1 MRSHSIRLWRF
12 ESTIKKTISILMDIS
27 QKTSD
32 FLLLL
37 ACFMKYILLTLL
49 IVLIYFESSAQSEK
63 VKVFLN
69 CRCDDDFIKQNT
81 LVFDYVRDRTLSDI
95 EVFVFEIINAGGG
108 RNYSFEYKGKNDFEN
123 LENEISIDISSNLT
137 FIEARDQLLK
147 TYKMGMVY
155 FLQNTPFQDQVEVNF
170 GDEKNKPE
178 QLSSDQW
185 KNWVFE
191 VSGSLNFENQT
202 SIREEEYNVG
212 MEVDRVTEVWRIRS
226 DFGMLRS
233 VKFFSGDEES
243 YNSERKRTFFSGS
256 VVKSLSDHFSTGIF
270 GYYLH
275 DTFRNYESYFN
286 FSPALEYNFFPYSE
300 VLTKEVTLAYK
311 IGFNSFE
318 YIQETIYGFLKQEMF
333 NQSLTLNLRYREKWG
348 SIYSYMVASQFLDQP
363 DQNRLTLNN
372 NINLR
377 IVRGLSLRISGNFQ
391 LIRDQINLPK
401 GEASIEDL
409 LLRQRQIST
418 NFQNRVSLGLSYTFG
433 SIFNNIV
440 NTRL

>member
-1 MRSHSIRLWRF
+1 M
-12 ESTIKKTISILMDIS
+12 KN
-27 QKTSD
+27 
-32 FLLLL
+32 LLLKI
-37 ACFMKYILLTLL
+37 FL
-49 IVLIYFESSAQSEK
+49 IFISFKCLAQSEK
-63 VKVFLN
+63 VKVFLS

-95 EVFVFEIINAGGG
+95 EVFVFEISNAGGG
-108 RNYSFEYKGKNDFEN
+108 RKYSFEYKGKNAFQNMD
-123 LENEISIDISSNLT
+123 NEISTNIPTNMT
-137 FIEARDQLLK
+137 FVEAREKLLK
-147 TYKMGMVY
+147 TYKLGMVY
-155 FLQNTPFQDQVEVNF
+155 FLQNTSFQNQLEVNF
-170 GDEKNKPE
+170 YDDKNKPE
-178 QLSSDQW
+178 ELSLDQW

-191 VSGSLNFENQT
+191 VSGSFNFENEK
-202 SIREEEYNVG
+202 SIKEEEYNLG
-212 MEVDRVTEVWRIRS
+212 LEVDRVTEMWRIRS
-226 DFGMLRS
+226 DFGMRRS

-256 VVKSLSDHFSTGIF
+256 IVKSLSNHFSTGVF
-270 GYYLH
+270 GYYLN
-275 DTFRNYESYFN
+275 DTFRNYRSFVN
-286 FSPALEYNFFPYSE
+286 FSPALEYNFIPYSE
-300 VLTKEVTLAYK
+300 VLTREITLAYK
-311 IGFNSFE
+311 IGYNFYEYFE
-318 YIQETIYGFLKQEMF
+318 KTIYGFLNQEMF

-348 SIYSYMVASQFLDQP
+348 SIYSYLVASQFLDQP

-391 LIRDQINLPK
+391 LIRDQINLPQ

-418 NFQNRVSLGLSYTFG
+418 NFQNRISLGLSYTFG

>member
-1 MRSHSIRLWRF
+1 M
-12 ESTIKKTISILMDIS
+12 KK
-27 QKTSD
+27 
-32 FLLLL
+32 FLLKT
-37 ACFMKYILLTLL
+37 FL
-49 IVLIYFESSAQSEK
+49 IFISFKCLAQSEK
-63 VKVFLN
+63 VKVFLS

-95 EVFVFEIINAGGG
+95 EVFVFEISNAGGG
-108 RNYSFEYKGKNDFEN
+108 RKYSFEYKGKNAFQN
-123 LENEISIDISSNLT
+123 MGNEISTNIPSNLT
-137 FIEARDQLLK
+137 FVEAREKLLN
-147 TYKMGMVY
+147 TYKLGMVY
-155 FLQNTPFQDQVEVNF
+155 FLQNTSFQNQLEVTF
-170 GDEKNKPE
+170 YDDKNKPE
-178 QLSSDQW
+178 ELSLDQW

-191 VSGSLNFENQT
+191 VSGSFNLENEK
-202 SIREEEYNVG
+202 SIREEEYNLG
-212 MEVDRVTEVWRIRS
+212 LEVDRVTEMWRIRS
-226 DFGMLRS
+226 DFGMLKS

-256 VVKSLSDHFSTGIF
+256 IVKSLSNHFSTGFF
-270 GYYLH
+270 GYYLN
-275 DTFRNYESYFN
+275 DTFRNYRSFFN
-286 FSPALEYNFFPYSE
+286 FSPALEYNLFPYSE
-300 VLTKEVTLAYK
+300 VLTREITLAYK
-311 IGFNSFE
+311 IGYNFYEYFE
-318 YIQETIYGFLKQEMF
+318 KTIYGFLNQEMF

-348 SIYSYMVASQFLDQP
+348 SIYSYLVASQFLDQP

-391 LIRDQINLPK
+391 LIRDQINLPQ

-418 NFQNRVSLGLSYTFG
+418 NFQNRISLGLSYTFG

>member
-1 MRSHSIRLWRF
+1 MK
-12 ESTIKKTISILMDIS
+12 E
-27 QKTSD
+27 
-32 FLLLL
+32 FLLKTFLVVISFNCL
-37 ACFMKYILLTLL
+37 
-49 IVLIYFESSAQSEK
+49 AQSEK
-63 VKVFLN
+63 VKVFLS

-95 EVFVFEIINAGGG
+95 EVFVFEISNAGGG
-108 RNYSFEYKGKNDFEN
+108 RKYSFEYKGKNAFQN
-123 LENEISIDISSNLT
+123 MYNETSTNIPSNLT
-137 FIEARDQLLK
+137 FVEAREKLLN
-147 TYKMGMVY
+147 TYKLGMVY
-155 FLQNTPFQDQVEVNF
+155 FLQNTSFQNQLEVTF
-170 GDEKNKPE
+170 YDDKNKPE
-178 QLSSDQW
+178 ELSLDQW

-191 VSGSLNFENQT
+191 VSGSFNLENEK
-202 SIREEEYNVG
+202 SIREEEYNLG
-212 MEVDRVTEVWRIRS
+212 LEVDRVTEMWRIRS
-226 DFGMLRS
+226 DFGMLKS

-256 VVKSLSDHFSTGIF
+256 IVKSLSNHFSTGVF
-270 GYYLH
+270 GYYLN
-275 DTFRNYESYFN
+275 DTFRNYRSFFN
-286 FSPALEYNFFPYSE
+286 FSPALEYNLFPYSE
-300 VLTKEVTLAYK
+300 VLTREITLAYK
-311 IGFNSFE
+311 IGYNFYEYFE
-318 YIQETIYGFLKQEMF
+318 KTIYGFLNQEMF

-348 SIYSYMVASQFLDQP
+348 SIYSYLVASQFLDQP

-391 LIRDQINLPK
+391 LIRDQINLPQ

-418 NFQNRVSLGLSYTFG
+418 NFQNRISLGLSYTFG

>member
-1 MRSHSIRLWRF
+1 MK
-12 ESTIKKTISILMDIS
+12 E
-27 QKTSD
+27 
-32 FLLLL
+32 FLLKTFLVVISFKCL
-37 ACFMKYILLTLL
+37 
-49 IVLIYFESSAQSEK
+49 AQSEK
-63 VKVFLN
+63 VKVFLS
-69 CRCDDDFIKQNT
+69 CSCDDDFIKQNT

-95 EVFVFEIINAGGG
+95 EVFVFEISNAGGG
-108 RNYSFEYKGKNDFEN
+108 RKYSFEYKGKNAFQNMD
-123 LENEISIDISSNLT
+123 NETSTNIPSNLT
-137 FIEARDQLLK
+137 FVEAREKLLK

-155 FLQNTPFQDQVEVNF
+155 FLQNTYFQNQLEVIF
-170 GDEKNKPE
+170 YDDKNKPE
-178 QLSSDQW
+178 ELSLDQW

-191 VSGSLNFENQT
+191 VSGSFNLENEK
-202 SIREEEYNVG
+202 SIREEEYNLG
-212 MEVDRVTEVWRIRS
+212 LEVDRVTEMWRIRS
-226 DFGMLRS
+226 DFGMLKS

-256 VVKSLSDHFSTGIF
+256 IVKSLSNHFSTGVF
-270 GYYLH
+270 GYYLN
-275 DTFRNYESYFN
+275 DTFRNYRSFFN
-286 FSPALEYNFFPYSE
+286 FSPALEYNLFPYSE
-300 VLTKEVTLAYK
+300 VLTREITLAYK
-311 IGFNSFE
+311 IGYNFYEYFE
-318 YIQETIYGFLKQEMF
+318 KTIYGFLNQEMF

-348 SIYSYMVASQFLDQP
+348 SIYSYLVASQFLDQP

-391 LIRDQINLPK
+391 LIRDQINLPQ

-418 NFQNRVSLGLSYTFG
+418 NFQNRISLGLSYTFG

>member
-1 MRSHSIRLWRF
+1 M
-12 ESTIKKTISILMDIS
+12 KN
-27 QKTSD
+27 
-32 FLLLL
+32 LLLKI
-37 ACFMKYILLTLL
+37 FL
-49 IVLIYFESSAQSEK
+49 IFISFKCLAQSEK
-63 VKVFLN
+63 VKVFLS

-95 EVFVFEIINAGGG
+95 EVFVFEITNAGGG
-108 RNYSFEYKGKNDFEN
+108 RKYSFEYKGKNAFQNMD
-123 LENEISIDISSNLT
+123 NEISTNIPTNMT
-137 FIEARDQLLK
+137 FVEAREKLLK
-147 TYKMGMVY
+147 TYKLGMVY
-155 FLQNTPFQDQVEVNF
+155 FLQNTSFQNQLEVNF
-170 GDEKNKPE
+170 YDDKNKPE
-178 QLSSDQW
+178 ELSLDQW

-191 VSGSLNFENQT
+191 VSGSFNFENEK
-202 SIREEEYNVG
+202 SIKEEEYNLG
-212 MEVDRVTEVWRIRS
+212 LEVDRVTEMWRIRS
-226 DFGMLRS
+226 DFGMRRS

-256 VVKSLSDHFSTGIF
+256 IVKSLSNHFSTGVF
-270 GYYLH
+270 GYYLN
-275 DTFRNYESYFN
+275 DTFRNYRSFVN
-286 FSPALEYNFFPYSE
+286 FSPALEYNFIPYSE
-300 VLTKEVTLAYK
+300 VLTREITLAYK
-311 IGFNSFE
+311 IGYNFYEYFE
-318 YIQETIYGFLKQEMF
+318 KTIYGFLNQEMF

-348 SIYSYMVASQFLDQP
+348 SIYSYLVASQFLDQP

-391 LIRDQINLPK
+391 LIRDQINLPQ

-418 NFQNRVSLGLSYTFG
+418 NFQNRISLGLSYTFG